1 MLNNK
6 LNRQLIVVTSGDPAG
21 VGPDICL
28 DIAAQCFDDK
38 TDIIVLGDIEILKQR
53 AKLLNR
59 NIPFRLVTLAELKNG
74 QCLAHDQLNVY
85 DIKSANPN
93 VTPGCLDQANAQYV
107 LDILDTAINLCKQN
121 LAATIVTAPLNK
133 EIINRAGSVFTG
145 HTEYLA
151 TAFGCSKVVMVLAN
165 KFMKVAL
172 LTTHIPLAKV
182 PSCVTAA
189 NLNQVLNI
197 IITDM
202 QQKFGIS
209 NPRIGVCGLNP
220 HAGEGGYLGDEE
232 IKIINPV
239 IKSWQ
244 ANGYNVTGSHPADT
258 IFTKLDDFDLILA
271 MYHDQGLPVL
281 KYSGFEEAVNLT
293 LGLPIVRTSVDHGT
307 ALDLAG
313 KGVATSTS
321 LINAIKLG
329 ISLHQN

>member
-6 LNRQLIVVTSGDPAG
+6 VNRQLILVTSGDPAG

-28 DIAAQCFDDK
+28 DIAGHYFDDK
-38 TDIIVLGDIEILKQR
+38 VDIVVLGDIEILQQR
-53 AKLLNR
+53 ARLLER
-59 NIPFRLVTLAELKNG
+59 NIPFRMVTLAELRNG
-74 QCLAHDQLNVY
+74 QRLAHDKLNVY

-93 VTPGCLDQANAQYV
+93 VTPGYLDQANAQYV
-107 LDILDTAINLCKQN
+107 LNILDTAIDLCKQN

-133 EIINRAGSVFTG
+133 EIINRAGNVFTG

-165 KFMKVAL
+165 KLMKVAS

-182 PSCVTAA
+182 PSYVTVS
-189 NLNQVLNI
+189 NLNQVLGI

-232 IKIINPV
+232 IKVINPV
-239 IKSWQ
+239 IKSWH
-244 ANGYNVTGSHPADT
+244 ADGYNVTGSYPADT
-258 IFTKLDDFDLILA
+258 IFTQLDDFDLILA

-281 KYSGFEEAVNLT
+281 KYSGFEEAINLT
-293 LGLPIVRTSVDHGT
+293 LGLPIIRTSVDHGT
-307 ALDLAG
+307 ALGLAG
-313 KGVATSTS
+313 KGTATSTS
-321 LINAIKLG
+321 LINAIKMG
-329 ISLHQN
+329 IKLYQK